1 LVSFFIGILVSEF
14 RVKEPVLDLF
24 LPSSTYRLTLVGI
37 GRGNGI
43 ADGGL
48 QLEWVI
54 SKQAKLRALSLL
66 ACNFGHLKLAS
77 LACLIEIVQLTYL
90 LNRLI
95 NFI

>member
-1 LVSFFIGILVSEF
+1 MGGLGRRLVSFFIGILVSEF

-48 QLEWVI
+48 Q
-54 SKQAKLRALSLL
+54 
-66 ACNFGHLKLAS
+66 
-77 LACLIEIVQLTYL
+77 
-90 LNRLI
+90 
-95 NFI
+95 